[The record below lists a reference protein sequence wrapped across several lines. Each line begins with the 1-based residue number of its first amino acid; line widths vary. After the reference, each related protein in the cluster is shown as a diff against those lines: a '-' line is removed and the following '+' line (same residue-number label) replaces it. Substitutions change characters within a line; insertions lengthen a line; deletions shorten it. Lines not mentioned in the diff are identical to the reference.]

1 MGLGLWCLTPLS
13 TIFQLHRGNQ
23 FYWWKKP
30 EDPEKTTD
38 LSQVTAILYHI
49 LLYRV
54 HHECAGFELTT
65 LVIIGTD
72 CIGSCKSNY
81 YTTTTTTTP
90 SDLWLSQCNT
100 PAASWQGSPPV
111 PVLLYHIILYQVHL
125 AWSVFELYKGADYV
139 GSCKS
144 NNHTITTTTAPQ
156 LMCIWWQ

>member
-38 LSQVTAILYHI
+38 LSQVTAILYPI

-81 YTTTTTTTP
+81 YTITTTTTL
-90 SDLWLSQCNT
+90 SDL
-100 PAASWQGSPPV
+100 
-111 PVLLYHIILYQVHL
+111 
-125 AWSVFELYKGADYV
+125 
-139 GSCKS
+139 
-144 NNHTITTTTAPQ
+144 
-156 LMCIWWQ
+156 

>member
-1 MGLGLWCLTPLS
+1 MNF
-13 TIFQLHRGNQ
+13 I
-23 FYWWKKP
+23 
-30 EDPEKTTD
+30 
-38 LSQVTAILYHI
+38 TAILYHI

-100 PAASWQGSPPV
+100 TAASWQGSPPV
-111 PVLLYHIILYQVHL
+111 PVLLYHIMLYQEVWQWL
-125 AWSVFELYKGADYV
+125 ATGRWFSPDPLVSSTNKTDCHDVTEILLKVALNTINLTPANINYRVFIDDLLY
-139 GSCKS
+139 
-144 NNHTITTTTAPQ
+144 
-156 LMCIWWQ
+156 